1 MNTAVIKS
9 SKLARLSG
17 ALVLATAA
25 MLVLPGCVGI
35 VHVLKADMDPVAG
48 KVYRFKLYDMLGY
61 YDEAGYE
68 KSDTGLTLYKKG
80 QLGFKVYGGE
90 STPEQTAPYRWTVPG
105 TDGAWEGVNIFN
117 NGPIGKVGAFVNE
130 GVPLLKAGDLV
141 DVYVPTTLIPKERKF
156 LTVIRLVCMAE
167 DKACA
172 KREKGSH
179 RKAYGWVVQPK
190 GQFDERLLN
199 VTPHMDLT
207 GHWLPGKEPKRPG
220 LPAGATGD
228 APQAR
233 GWGGGLSPA
242 YCWRSTPPS

>member
-9 SKLARLSG
+9 SKLTRLSG

-25 MLVLPGCVGI
+25 MLALPGCVGV
-35 VHVLKADMDPVAG
+35 VHMLKADMDPVAG
-48 KVYRFKLYDMLGY
+48 KVYRFKLYDIGGY

-68 KSDTGLTLYKKG
+68 KSDTGLTLYKTA
-80 QLGFKVYGGE
+80 QLGFKVFGGAA
-90 STPEQTAPYRWTVPG
+90 TLEQAAPYRWTVPG
-105 TDGAWEGVNIFN
+105 SDGAWEGVNAFN
-117 NGPIGKVGAFVNE
+117 NGPIGKMGAFVNE

-141 DVYVPTTLIPKERKF
+141 DVYVPAALTLKDRKG

-167 DKACA
+167 DKACI
-172 KREKGSH
+172 KREKGNH

-207 GHWLPGKEPKRPG
+207 GHWLPGKEPKRPV
-220 LPAGATGD
+220 LPAGATGA
-228 APQAR
+228 APKAS
-233 GWGGGLSPA
+233 GWGS
-242 YCWRSTPPS
+242 

>member
-1 MNTAVIKS
+1 MNTQKHHEGHQSLNTAVIKS

-17 ALVLATAA
+17 AFVLATAA

-48 KVYRFKLYDMLGY
+48 KVYRFKVYDLAGY
-61 YDEAGYE
+61 FDKDGYE
-68 KSDTGLTLYKKG
+68 KSGTGLTLYKTA
-80 QLGFKVYGGE
+80 QIGFKVHGGE
-90 STPEQTAPYRWTVPG
+90 GTLEQAAPYRWTVSG
-105 TDGAWEGVNIFN
+105 TDGAWEGANVFN
-117 NGPIGKVGAFVNE
+117 NGPIGKMGAFVNE
-130 GVPLLKAGDLV
+130 GVPLLKVGDLV
-141 DVYVPTTLIPKERKF
+141 DVYVPTTLIMKERKF

-172 KREKGSH
+172 EREKGSH

-207 GHWLPGKEPKRPG
+207 GHWLPGKEPKRPV
-220 LPAGATGD
+220 LPAGAPTA
-228 APQAR
+228 APKASS
-233 GWGGGLSPA
+233 WA
-242 YCWRSTPPS
+242 D